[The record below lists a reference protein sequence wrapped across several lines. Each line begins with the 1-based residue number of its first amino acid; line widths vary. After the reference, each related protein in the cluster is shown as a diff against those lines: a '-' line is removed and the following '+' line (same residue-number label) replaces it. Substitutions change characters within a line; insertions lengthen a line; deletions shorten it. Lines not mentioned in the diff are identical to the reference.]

1 MPALLEK
8 LKFRARVVKR
18 AFNVIPKRD
27 KAVKL
32 VDVNYLTDQ
41 DSNSTLILRYN
52 FENALWYEF
61 ENKKTFA
68 DRQVVCRPEDGETKV
83 RLSVHGLFNKND
95 YTIVLQPDKVQISGI
110 CKSLLPKERRQ
121 LYKHSEIK
129 PRV

>member
-8 LKFRARVVKR
+8 FKFRARIVKR
-18 AFNVIPKRD
+18 AFTVLPKRN
-27 KAVKL
+27 KAVRL
-32 VDVNYLTDQ
+32 VDVNYLTDH
-41 DSNSTLILRYN
+41 DSNNTLILRYN

-68 DRQVVCRPEDGETKV
+68 DRQVICRPEEGETIV
-83 RLSVHGLFNKND
+83 NLSVYGLFNKND

-110 CKSLLPKERRQ
+110 CKSLLPKERQQ

>member
-32 VDVNYLTDQ
+32 VDVNYLTDHY
-41 DSNSTLILRYN
+41 SNNTLILRYN
-52 FENALWYEF
+52 FENVLWYEF
-61 ENKKTFA
+61 ENEKTFA
-68 DRQVVCRPEDGETKV
+68 DRQVVYRPEEGETKV
-83 RLSVHGLFNKND
+83 HLSVYGLFNKND

-110 CKSLLPKERRQ
+110 CKSLLPKEMQQ

>member
-68 DRQVVCRPEDGETKV
+68 DRQVVCRPEDGETTV
-83 RLSVHGLFNKND
+83 HLSVHGLFNKND

-129 PRV
+129 PRI